1 MSNLLNIGLL
11 KRQRLTSLLGLALDG
26 SRLDGV
32 VLRRNNG
39 SLQVQQSFSVSL
51 SLDPL
56 TADAELV
63 GREIRNHLDAAGV
76 RERHCV
82 LGLPLKLALATHAEL
97 PDLPEA
103 DVASFLQIEAERG
116 FPCDAA
122 TLLVASSR
130 CRTPSGKQHAMLVG
144 IPRNHLVVL
153 DSALR
158 AARLKPVSFSLG
170 IVALQ
175 PAGPEASGG
184 VLALTIGESHV
195 GLQVTSGGGVAALR
209 TLEGALEMEGGRR
222 LLHADLVARES
233 RITLGQLPA
242 ELRESVR
249 RIRIFGPPD
258 LSQQLADEMEL
269 RLEPMGL
276 KVELVSRYA
285 DNEFSLRCPADAA
298 VSPALSLAAERLAG
312 REALFEFLLPRVTAW
327 QQVTARYSS
336 GKLRTAGAVAAV
348 VFLLVAGLFLIQQW
362 QLMRLQSQWA
372 AISPRVKELEKI
384 TQDIHQF
391 RPWFDDSVRVLSI
404 LRQLTQAFPEDGVVS
419 AKTVEIRDLSA
430 VTCTGVTRD
439 NQSLIK
445 TVERLRASGG
455 IADLRVSTIRGKSPM
470 QFTFDYHWS
479 EGGKSEN

>member
-184 VLALTIGESHV
+184 ILALTIGESHV

-372 AISPRVKELEKI
+372 AIAPRVKELEKI

>member
-82 LGLPLKLALATHAEL
+82 LGLPLKLALATHADL

-122 TLLVASSR
+122 TLLVASSS

-170 IVALQ
+170 IVAIQ
-175 PAGPEASGG
+175 PAGTEASGG

-285 DNEFSLRCPADAA
+285 DNEFSLRCPADTA
-298 VSPALSLAAERLAG
+298 VSPALSLAAERLSG

-372 AISPRVKELEKI
+372 AIAPRVKELEKI

>member
-82 LGLPLKLALATHAEL
+82 LGLPLKLALATHADL

-103 DVASFLQIEAERG
+103 DVASFLQLEAERG

-122 TLLVASSR
+122 TLLVASSS

-372 AISPRVKELEKI
+372 AIAPRVKELEKI

>member
-372 AISPRVKELEKI
+372 AIAPRVKELEKI

>member
-82 LGLPLKLALATHAEL
+82 LGLPLKLALATHADL

-175 PAGPEASGG
+175 PAGTEASGG

-195 GLQVTSGGGVAALR
+195 GLQVTSGGVVAALR

-269 RLEPMGL
+269 RREPMGL

-348 VFLLVAGLFLIQQW
+348 AFLLVAGLFLIQQW

-372 AISPRVKELEKI
+372 AIAPRVKELEKI

>member
-1 MSNLLNIGLL
+1 MRNLLNIGLL

-144 IPRNHLVVL
+144 IPRTHLVLL
-153 DSALR
+153 DRALR
-158 AARLKPVSFSLG
+158 AARLKPVSFSPG

-175 PAGPEASGG
+175 PAETEASNG

-249 RIRIFGPPD
+249 RIRIFGPRD

-269 RLEPMGL
+269 RLEPLGL

-285 DNEFSLRCPADAA
+285 DNEFGLRLPADAA

-327 QQVTARYSS
+327 QRVTARYSS
-336 GKLRTAGAVAAV
+336 GKLRTAGAAAAV
-348 VFLLVAGLFLIQQW
+348 VVVVVAGLFLVQQW

-372 AISPRVKELEKI
+372 AIAPKVKELEKI

-470 QFTFDYHWS
+470 QFTFDYRWN

>member
-175 PAGPEASGG
+175 PAGTEASGG

-372 AISPRVKELEKI
+372 AIAPRVKELEKI

>member
-122 TLLVASSR
+122 TLLVASSS

-372 AISPRVKELEKI
+372 AIAPRVKELEKI

>member
-1 MSNLLNIGLL
+1 MRNLLNIGLL

-39 SLQVQQSFSVSL
+39 SLQVQQSFSVPL

-144 IPRNHLVVL
+144 IPRTHLVLL
-153 DSALR
+153 DRALR
-158 AARLKPVSFSLG
+158 AARLKPVSFSPG

-175 PAGPEASGG
+175 PAETEASNG

-249 RIRIFGPPD
+249 RIRIFGPRD

-269 RLEPMGL
+269 RLEPLGL

-285 DNEFSLRCPADAA
+285 DNEFGLRLPADAA

-327 QQVTARYSS
+327 QRVTARYSS
-336 GKLRTAGAVAAV
+336 GKLRTAGAAAAV
-348 VFLLVAGLFLIQQW
+348 VVVVVAGLFLVQQW

-372 AISPRVKELEKI
+372 AIAPKVKELEKI

-470 QFTFDYHWS
+470 QFTFDYRWN